1 MSDLEIKKKD
11 GSSFRFLCVDDSDFI
26 LKAMAATVKLLGGEV
41 VAVAHDGVEAIE
53 QYRKFRPDVVT
64 CDIVMPNMGG
74 VDVVRELVNM
84 DPEAKVIMAS
94 SLGHGEV
101 VREAI
106 TAGAK
111 YFIVKPFKPADAAAK
126 IRAVLEKL
134 FPVQTAA

>member
-11 GSSFRFLCVDDSDFI
+11 GSSFRFMCVDDSDFI

-41 VAVAHDGVEAIE
+41 VAVAKDGLEAVE
-53 QYRKFRPDVVT
+53 QYRKVRPDIVT

-74 VDVVRELVNM
+74 VDVVKELVSM
-84 DPEAKVIMAS
+84 DPEAKIIMAS
-94 SLGHGEV
+94 SLGHQEI

-106 TAGAK
+106 GAGAK
-111 YFIVKPFKPADAAAK
+111 YFIVKPFKPAEAAEK

-134 FPVQTAA
+134 FPVHTAA